1 METTT
6 PQVTEASRRLPQDKD
21 RCFRRRIAAGLT
33 QMQLAER
40 SGLSDAT
47 VCRIE
52 NGTVAA
58 SVESLAA
65 LAAAFNCEITDLMP
79 AEPEAAAS

>member
-1 METTT
+1 MEIKT
-6 PQVTEASRRLPQDKD
+6 PQATEASRRLPQDPD
-21 RCFRRRIAAGLT
+21 RCFRRRFAMGLT

-58 SVESLAA
+58 SVESLTA
-65 LAAAFNCEITDLMP
+65 LAAAFGCEITDLMP
-79 AEPEAAAS
+79 AEPQAAAS